1 MNIFD
6 GDNILLHTNSAGLLQ
21 YINNKKVFEIF
32 YNTLKKRVGTNGSIA
47 VPAYNYN
54 FTKKKYFDYFKS
66 KSEVGILSNYF
77 LKKYPKKRTINPI
90 FSHILIGKKLSPLI
104 KKIDYELFGKKS
116 IFSFFE
122 KKNFKIICFCCQPSK
137 ITFLHYLEKK
147 NNVPYRFNKIFKG
160 KIKFIKKI
168 LDTEVKY
175 YVGKRKTNYILK
187 EDNLLKFLDDKNF
200 IETTFGR
207 FLCYIV
213 NAKYLSQV
221 LKKELKK
228 NPYFLINGN

>member
-90 FSHILIGKKLSPLI
+90 FSHILIGKKLSPML
-104 KKIDYELFGKKS
+104 KKI
-116 IFSFFE
+116 
-122 KKNFKIICFCCQPSK
+122 
-137 ITFLHYLEKK
+137 
-147 NNVPYRFNKIFKG
+147 
-160 KIKFIKKI
+160 
-168 LDTEVKY
+168 
-175 YVGKRKTNYILK
+175 
-187 EDNLLKFLDDKNF
+187 
-200 IETTFGR
+200 
-207 FLCYIV
+207 
-213 NAKYLSQV
+213 
-221 LKKELKK
+221 
-228 NPYFLINGN
+228 